1 MLNCNFGLK
10 QATISVNKNN
20 DYDGDSDYDTDT
32 DTDTDTDKNSNS
44 NCDNKDEI
52 IEGIF
57 LNMSISFRE
66 LLQKRVVIF
75 DGAMG
80 TSIQA
85 LALGFE
91 NFGGEEFDGCN
102 EYLNLKKPEAIEKIH
117 HDFFQVGCDVV
128 ETNTF
133 GATSLVL
140 DEYGIGEQTFEINR
154 AGARIAKKAA
164 QDSSSANSPK
174 FAAGSIGPGTR
185 LPSLD
190 QISFET
196 MNSMYQEQARGLVEG
211 GVDLIIIETCQDIL
225 QTKAALTGVLDV
237 LERTGKDLPVLV
249 QVTIEKDLNT
259 MLVGTEIG
267 GALAALEPYPID
279 VIGINC
285 ATGPEDM
292 REYVHYLSQYSPKK
306 ISVQPN
312 AGMPENIAG
321 IPVYKLQPEELAKAH
336 LEFINRDQVNIVGG
350 CCGTTPDHLE
360 AVVKTIPGKK
370 SRKRQFF
377 FSPSVSSLYQNITLD
392 QNPKPL
398 IVGERANANGSKLFR
413 DRLLAD
419 EYDRLTGIGKA
430 QEKDGAHIL
439 DICTAYVDRNEI
451 KDMTEVVRR
460 FNREVTL
467 PMMIDSTEAGVI
479 ESALKLIGGRG
490 IVNSVNMEDGEKK
503 IEKVIPICKK
513 FGAAV
518 VALTID
524 EQGMALTTDKKLAIA
539 RVIHDLTT
547 KKYGMRPQDLIFD
560 TLTFTLANPEYADAA
575 INTINA
581 VKRIKAELP
590 GCYTILGVS
599 NISFGLNPYAR
610 KILNSVFLYYAV
622 EAGLDLAIVNYRHI
636 LPLNQIPDNERELA
650 RKVVFN
656 EKIDG
661 DSALI
666 PFIKNVGDKRIRR
679 KKKSRANLP
688 VAEIL
693 KDCIINGDS
702 ETLAKDLDRALKDH
716 SPLEIIN
723 TFLMDGMKVV
733 GELFGSGQMQLP
745 FVLKSAEVM
754 KSAVKFLEPY
764 MDKLESVIKGS
775 IVLATVKGD
784 VHDIGKNLVD
794 IILTNNGYKVYNL
807 GIKITI
813 GEILNIA
820 DKYKTDAIGMS
831 GLLVKSTV
839 VMKENLEEMNF
850 SNHFHI
856 PVIVGGAA
864 LTKKYVNETL
874 TSTYKGEIYY
884 APDAFSGLN
893 IMEELKNPTIS
904 KKSPVDKKV
913 RTRVST
919 EKDKTGEPAQP
930 ARSNILKEK
939 NIPEIPFFGTRVDEI
954 FPFINKT
961 AMFRGQWQYRK
972 RRLSN
977 EEYARLAQETIEP
990 IYRELTQ
997 KCIEERLLEPKVV
1010 YGYFYCQ
1017 SHGNDLIIY
1026 REDQKTEW
1034 LRFEFPR
1041 QKKFP
1046 YLCIADYFAEQDSKI
1061 MDVIAMHL
1069 VTIGRRA
1076 SQAAN
1081 ELYKSDQ
1088 YSDYLYLHGISVET
1102 AEALAEYWHKKIRHE
1117 MNIHQDDAAEIKDL
1131 FHQGYRGSSFSFG
1144 YPACPNLE
1152 DQVKLFE
1159 LLKPERIG
1167 MQLTEEY
1174 MLDPEQ
1180 STSAIIVHHPA
1191 AKYFN
1196 VR

>member
-1 MLNCNFGLK
+1 
-10 QATISVNKNN
+10 
-20 DYDGDSDYDTDT
+20 
-32 DTDTDTDKNSNS
+32 
-44 NCDNKDEI
+44 
-52 IEGIF
+52 
-57 LNMSISFRE
+57 MSILFRE

-85 LALGFE
+85 LSLTPE
-91 NFGGEEFDGCN
+91 NFGGEQFDGCN

-117 HDFFQVGCDVV
+117 YDFFQIGCDVV

-154 AGARIAKKAA
+154 AGARLAKKAA
-164 QDSSSANSPK
+164 QASSSTNSPK

-185 LPSLD
+185 LPSLG

-196 MNSMYQEQARGLVEG
+196 MNRMYQEQASGLVEG
-211 GVDLIIIETCQDIL
+211 GVDLLVIETCQDIL
-225 QTKAALTGVLDV
+225 QTKAALTGVLEV
-237 LERTGKDLPVLV
+237 LERTGKNLPVLV

-292 REYVHYLSQYSPKK
+292 REHVHYLSRYSPKK

-312 AGMPENIAG
+312 AGMPENVAG
-321 IPVYKLQPEELAKAH
+321 VPVYKLQPDELAKAH
-336 LEFINRDQVNIVGG
+336 LEFIKRDRVNIVGG

-360 AVVKTIPGKK
+360 AVVKAVSGKK

-377 FSPSVSSLYQNITLD
+377 FSPSVSSLYQSFTLD

-419 EYDRLTGIGKA
+419 EYDRLTGIGKT

-439 DICTAYVDRNEI
+439 DICTAYVDRDEI
-451 KDMTEVVRR
+451 KDMTEVVQR

-467 PMMIDSTEAGVI
+467 PLMIDSTEAGVI
-479 ESALKLIGGRG
+479 ESALKQIGGRG
-490 IVNSVNMEDGEKK
+490 IVNSINMEDGEEK
-503 IEKVIPICKK
+503 IKKVIPICKK

-539 RVIHDLTT
+539 RNIHDLTT
-547 KKYGMRPQDLIFD
+547 KQYGMRAQDLIFD

-636 LPLNQIPDNERELA
+636 LPLNQIPDDERELA

-666 PFIKNVGDKRIRR
+666 PFIKKVGDTPIKQ
-679 KKKSRANLP
+679 KKKSIANLP
-688 VAEIL
+688 VGEIL
-693 KDCIINGDS
+693 KDCIINGES
-702 ETLAKDLDRALKDH
+702 ENLTKFLDRALKDH
-716 SPLEIIN
+716 SALEIIN

-754 KSAVKFLEPY
+754 KSAVKSLEPY
-764 MDKLESVIKGS
+764 MDKLDSINKGS

-807 GIKITI
+807 GIKIAI
-813 GEILNIA
+813 SEILKIA
-820 DKYKTDAIGMS
+820 DKYKTNAIGMS

-850 SNHFHI
+850 SNHFFI

-874 TSTYKGEIYY
+874 TSTYKGKVYY

-893 IMEELKNPTIS
+893 IMEQLINPNTS
-904 KKSPVDKKV
+904 KQSPVDKKV
-913 RTRVST
+913 RKQVFS
-919 EKDKTGEPAQP
+919 EKDKTGEPSQP

-939 NIPEIPFFGTRVDEI
+939 NIPKIPFYGTRVVENIILDEI

-961 AMFRGQWQYRK
+961 ALYRGQWQYRK

-977 EEYARLAQETIEP
+977 EEYARLERETIEP
-990 IYRELTQ
+990 IYQELTQ
-997 KCIEERLLEPKVV
+997 KCIKERLLEPMVV

-1017 SHGNDLIIY
+1017 SQGNDLIIY

-1034 LRFEFPR
+1034 LRFVFPR
-1041 QKKFP
+1041 QNRSP
-1046 YLCIADYFAEQDSKI
+1046 YLCIADYFTEQDSKI

-1069 VTIGRRA
+1069 VTIGKRA
-1076 SQAAN
+1076 SQAAT
-1081 ELYKSDQ
+1081 ELYKNDQ

-1102 AEALAEYWHKKIRHE
+1102 AEALAEYWHKKIRLE
-1117 MNIHQDDAAEIKDL
+1117 MNIHQDDAVEIKDL
-1131 FHQGYRGSSFSFG
+1131 FHQGYRGSRFSFG

-1180 STSAIIVHHPA
+1180 STSAIIVHHPE